1 MLKNVEAT
9 VKNRVTRVSKEFTMH
24 VSIYTRKKIRKKVVY
39 QFQRFSK

>member
-1 MLKNVEAT
+1 MLKNVELL
-9 VKNRVTRVSKEFTMH
+9 KIGLRVSKVFTMH